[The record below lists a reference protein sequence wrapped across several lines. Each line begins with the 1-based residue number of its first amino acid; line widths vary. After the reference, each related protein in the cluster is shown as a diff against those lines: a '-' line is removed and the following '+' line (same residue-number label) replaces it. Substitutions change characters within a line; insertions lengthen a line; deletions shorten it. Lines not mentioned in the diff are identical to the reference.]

1 MNEGRSSSRLD
12 GRLALALLL
21 VAGVA
26 AIVIASVAGLADGVL
41 RFLATPPPIVR
52 AALAG
57 LAIVLGGWLLLA
69 AIRRIDGS
77 IRRDTA
83 AAGGAIS
90 EADLGALVRAVRL
103 VFLSA
108 AAFTAAGGWLLGDP
122 LPLVIALVIG
132 GVDVVETSFLLLV
145 ATRRSR

>member
-1 MNEGRSSSRLD
+1 MADGRSSSRLH

-26 AIVIASVAGLADGVL
+26 AIGLASVAGLAEGL
-41 RFLATPPPIVR
+41 FGFLATPPPIVR

-57 LAIVLGGWLLLA
+57 LALVLGGWLLLA
-69 AIRRIDGS
+69 AVRRIDGS
-77 IRRDTA
+77 MRRDPA
-83 AAGGAIS
+83 ANGGAIS
-90 EADLGALVRAVRL
+90 DADLGSLVRAVRL

-108 AAFTAAGGWLLGDP
+108 AAFTAAGGWLIGDP